1 MPISLSAKK
10 SLRSSVAK
18 RKQNLIWKKKLKETT
33 RAFLKKPDKKL
44 LGSVYSVLDKMG
56 KKKIMHKNKI
66 ARLKSRYSKK
76 VKAVIKKKSPSKK
89 K

>member
-18 RKQNLIWKKKLKETT
+18 RKQNLVWKKKLKETT
-33 RAFLKKPDKKL
+33 RAFLKKPDKNGL
-44 LGSVYSVLDKMG
+44 ASVYSVLDKMS
-56 KKKIMHKNKI
+56 KRKIMHKNKI